1 MTEKKKMGAGLV
13 LSVITVLVTVAAG
26 SVHDELQNKLFCK
39 NYWY

>member
-13 LSVITVLVTVAAG
+13 LSVITVLVTVA
-26 SVHDELQNKLFCK
+26 HDELQNKLFCK